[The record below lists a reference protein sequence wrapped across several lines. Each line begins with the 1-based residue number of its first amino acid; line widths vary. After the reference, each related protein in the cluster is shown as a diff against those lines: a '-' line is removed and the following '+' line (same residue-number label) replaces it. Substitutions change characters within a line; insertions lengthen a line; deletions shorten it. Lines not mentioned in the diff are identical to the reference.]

1 MNSLTSV
8 LETSAVL
15 YLNWKLM
22 KKLYENQFDEII
34 EPYKREILKKCQEL
48 QVTDITTALTCIL
61 TDMECSKKDF
71 ILYSAAAAD
80 IILKRRIP
88 KDAMDTLKPSRN

>member
-1 MNSLTSV
+1 MNSLNSV
-8 LETSAVL
+8 LETSAAL

-48 QVTDITTALTCIL
+48 HVTEVTTALTCIL
-61 TDMECSKKDF
+61 KDMDCSKKDF
-71 ILYSAAAAD
+71 IYYTAAAAE
-80 IILKRRIP
+80 IILKRRMP
-88 KDAMDTLKPSRN
+88 KDAIDTLKPSRN